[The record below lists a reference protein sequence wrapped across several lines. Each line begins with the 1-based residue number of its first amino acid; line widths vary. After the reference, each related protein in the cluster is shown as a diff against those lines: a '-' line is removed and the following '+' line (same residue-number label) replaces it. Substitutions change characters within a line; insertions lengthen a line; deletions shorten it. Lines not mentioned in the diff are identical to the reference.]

1 MGKQLS
7 RALET
12 RRSVSGT
19 HSQNAKV
26 ARRVARAGLTTGVS
40 SDDTMDD
47 LCLKPFLC
55 RLSWPLFLL
64 FSLVLWILALRALTF
79 FIHTHH
85 IFVLGPAIS
94 NLMLS
99 PPNPQACAHILSV
112 PRNPT
117 LTYTHIHIIQ
127 YTHMRRFSFAFTLF
141 CCITVSSSISICAPF
156 FIPGLFRSLC
166 PNSICLCF
174 TCSRI
179 VSHSIPLCSC
189 FGH

>member
-7 RALET
+7 RALEM

-19 HSQNAKV
+19 RSQNARV

-40 SDDTMDD
+40 FDDTMDD

-99 PPNPQACAHILSV
+99 SPNPLHISLSV

-156 FIPGLFRSLC
+156 FISGLFRSLC

-174 TCSRI
+174 ACSRI
-179 VSHSIPLCSC
+179 VSHSPLLLLLL
-189 FGH
+189 